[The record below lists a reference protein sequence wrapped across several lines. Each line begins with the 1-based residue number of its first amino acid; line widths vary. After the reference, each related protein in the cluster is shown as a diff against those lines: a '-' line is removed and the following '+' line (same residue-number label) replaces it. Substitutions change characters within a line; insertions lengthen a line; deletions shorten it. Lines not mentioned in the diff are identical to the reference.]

1 MIFISALAF
10 LFAILALISFKTI
23 KKGKGTMWFI
33 YKWGFPAG
41 AFVWEDLFV
50 FSVYGIGVS
59 LVTILTNQL
68 RLGAL
73 LFIVFW
79 IVRSAGE
86 TLYFFLQQFIQP
98 KHHPHFLDSHFT
110 LIKRVL
116 GPITYQQCLIL
127 LQLLFQVIL
136 MIAIVCLILLLQAW
150 DHLP

>member
-1 MIFISALAF
+1 MYFIPVLAAIFAL
-10 LFAILALISFKTI
+10 LAVISFQTI

-33 YKWGFPAG
+33 YHWGFPAG

-59 LVTILTNQL
+59 LVTIFSNQL

-110 LIKRVL
+110 LIKRIL

-127 LQLLFQVIL
+127 MQLLFQVIL
-136 MIAIVCLILLLQAW
+136 MIAIVCLILLLQNW
-150 DHLP
+150 DELP